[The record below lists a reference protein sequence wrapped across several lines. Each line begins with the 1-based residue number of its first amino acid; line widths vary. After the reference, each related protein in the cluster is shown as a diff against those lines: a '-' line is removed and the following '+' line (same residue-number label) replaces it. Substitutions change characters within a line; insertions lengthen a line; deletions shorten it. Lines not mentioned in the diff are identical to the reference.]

1 MGLDILTENGQEH
14 AKHEYRAVELWNKKY
29 PSSLYAETPK
39 NKPASLDAL
48 LIKNNV
54 IVAGVE
60 QKSRNASLE
69 QLKTWNY
76 EWLIT
81 NQKIVDCVACTTS
94 LGVPFFGFL
103 YLIDSD
109 MLLVQKIADE
119 DGVYTVDI
127 RRAFTNTRANINGG
141 SIVRENAYVDMSKAL
156 IIS

>member
-1 MGLDILTENGQEH
+1 MGLDILTEKGQEH

-48 LIKNNV
+48 LIKNSV

-81 NQKIVDCVACTTS
+81 NQKIAKQ
-94 LGVPFFGFL
+94 FKW
-103 YLIDSD
+103 
-109 MLLVQKIADE
+109 M
-119 DGVYTVDI
+119 
-127 RRAFTNTRANINGG
+127 
-141 SIVRENAYVDMSKAL
+141 IV
-156 IIS
+156 